1 MKTTMQNQLE
11 KLEFFT
17 TDCGE
22 KIPFKRITQS
32 DTAIVF
38 GARKNPSFYIPN
50 QAAYLSKL
58 PLTKRERPRPGSPT
72 QLALARKGE
81 MSAEMHYAALCES
94 ISVSQLEE
102 QLDCYALPQLK
113 AKLLPILNRCER
125 ISGETVRK
133 EIASRR
139 AVLPLNFLHPEARP
153 MVIGKQ
159 FKTKINANIGTS
171 DTVRADSKK
180 EEIVKLTERTY
191 FRNS

>member
-1 MKTTMQNQLE
+1 MPTALE
-11 KLEFFT
+11 VLLIYGDNHAKPT
-17 TDCGE
+17 R
-22 KIPFKRITQS
+22 KARI
-32 DTAIVF
+32 F
-38 GARKNPSFYIPN
+38 HNRLRRKNSIQTHHSVRYGYIPN
-50 QAAYLSKL
+50 QAADLSKL

-81 MSAEMHYAALCES
+81 ISAEMHYAALCES

-159 FKTKINANIGTS
+159 FKTK
-171 DTVRADSKK
+171 
-180 EEIVKLTERTY
+180 RT
-191 FRNS
+191 RVS

>member
-1 MKTTMQNQLE
+1 MQNQLN

-17 TDCGE
+17 TACGE
-22 KIPFKRITQS
+22 KVPFKRIIQS
-32 DTAIVF
+32 DTAVVF
-38 GARKNPSFYIPN
+38 GARKNPNFYIPN
-50 QAAYLSKL
+50 HAVYLSEL

-81 MSAEMHYAALCES
+81 ISAEMHYAALCES
-94 ISVSQLEE
+94 IAVSQLKE
-102 QLDCYALPQLK
+102 QLDRCAHSQLK
-113 AKLLPILNRCER
+113 AKLLPILNRCDQ
-125 ISGETVRK
+125 INGETVRK

-171 DTVRADSKK
+171 DAVRADAKK
-180 EEIVKLTERTY
+180 EETTIFLK
-191 FRNS
+191 